1 MSLALYIHWP
11 FCLSLCPYCDFNAHT
26 RDKINN
32 NRWKRALL
40 TDISYWSTKTK
51 GREITSIYFGGGT
64 PSLMNA
70 ETVFVL
76 LQTIMKLWKTSPYL
90 EISMEANPT
99 SIEMEKFQLLRD
111 AGINRVSIGIQAL
124 RDNALEFLGR
134 KHDQK
139 QGLEAIS
146 LAAKVFP
153 TFSFDLIYSRPE
165 QTIKDWSLELTEA
178 LKIGSKHVSLYQLT
192 IEKGTPFYS
201 SFKKGSFQIPNE
213 KKAAKQFEI
222 TQEICEAHNVPAYE
236 ISNHAKT
243 GAICVHNLN
252 YWNGGDYIGVG
263 PGAHG
268 RLTTEEGSIIATEQI
283 PLPEN
288 WINEVEKN
296 GHAIRKYKRLNPQIR
311 REELIMLGL
320 RLSDGIK
327 RDLFYSVAGVKLEEF
342 IDPHRLNHL
351 KKGGFL
357 ILDKNGL
364 RTTPQGRLRLNAV
377 LAALLA

>member
-1 MSLALYIHWP
+1 M
-11 FCLSLCPYCDFNAHT
+11 
-26 RDKINN
+26 
-32 NRWKRALL
+32 
-40 TDISYWSTKTK
+40 
-51 GREITSIYFGGGT
+51 
-64 PSLMNA
+64 
-70 ETVFVL
+70 
-76 LQTIMKLWKTSPYL
+76 
-90 EISMEANPT
+90 
-99 SIEMEKFQLLRD
+99 
-111 AGINRVSIGIQAL
+111 
-124 RDNALEFLGR
+124 
-134 KHDQK
+134 
-139 QGLEAIS
+139 
-146 LAAKVFP
+146 
-153 TFSFDLIYSRPE
+153 
-165 QTIKDWSLELTEA
+165 
-178 LKIGSKHVSLYQLT
+178 
-192 IEKGTPFYS
+192 
-201 SFKKGSFQIPNE
+201 
-213 KKAAKQFEI
+213 
-222 TQEICEAHNVPAYE
+222 
-236 ISNHAKT
+236 
-243 GAICVHNLN
+243 HNLN

-296 GHAIRKYKRLNPQIR
+296 GHAIRKYKRLNPKIR

-342 IDPHRLNHL
+342 INPHRLNHL

>member
-26 RDKINN
+26 RENINN
-32 NRWKRALL
+32 NRWQNALL
-40 TDISYWSTKTK
+40 KDISYWATKTK
-51 GREITSIYFGGGT
+51 GRELTSIYFGGGT

-70 ETVFVL
+70 ETVFAL
-76 LQTIMKLWKTSPYL
+76 LQNIMKLWKTSPEL
-90 EISMEANPT
+90 EISLEANPT
-99 SIEMEKFQLLRD
+99 SMEMEKFQLLSD

-124 RDNALEFLGR
+124 RDSGLEFLGR
-134 KHDQK
+134 KHNRK

-153 TFSFDLIYSRPE
+153 AFSFDLIYARPE
-165 QTIKDWSLELTEA
+165 QTIEDWSQELTEA
-178 LKIGSKHVSLYQLT
+178 LSFGSKHVSLYQLT

-201 SFKKGSFQIPNE
+201 SFKKGSFKIPNE
-213 KKAAKQFEI
+213 KKATKLFEI
-222 TQEICEAHNVPAYE
+222 TQEICDAHSVPAYE

-268 RLTTEEGSIIATEQI
+268 RLTMGKGSTIATEQTS
-283 PLPEN
+283 LPEN
-288 WINEVEKN
+288 WLMEIERN
-296 GHAIRKYKRLNPQIR
+296 GHAIRQYKRLKPQSR

-320 RLSDGIK
+320 RLSDGINRK
-327 RDLFYSVAGVKLEEF
+327 LFYSAAGVRLEEF
-342 IDPHRLNHL
+342 LNPRRLNHL
-351 KKGGFL
+351 EKGGFL
-357 ILDKNGL
+357 ISDYTGL
-364 RTTPQGRLRLNAV
+364 RTTSQGRLRLNAV